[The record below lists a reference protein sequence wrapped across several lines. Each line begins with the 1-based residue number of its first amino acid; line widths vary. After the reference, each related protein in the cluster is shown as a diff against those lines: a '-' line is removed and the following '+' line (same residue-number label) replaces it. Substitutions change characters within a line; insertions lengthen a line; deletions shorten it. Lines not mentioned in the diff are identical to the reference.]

1 METELRIVIIG
12 ARWSGKSST
21 GNTIMGGP
29 RFECGRDR
37 TLQCE
42 DRSGIV
48 SGRHLTVVDVPG
60 WNYFSI
66 METSEACKQNFKLSL
81 TKCLPGPHVFLLVI
95 PLDMAFNKEQGQ
107 YVQEYLS
114 LLGNH
119 VWRHVVVVFTCWDYL
134 GKETTIN
141 DHIESEGEALKK
153 VLEKCGN
160 RFQVFDNKNST
171 NPGQLPELL
180 SKIEEL
186 VKMNAG
192 GFYRADE
199 KILQAITEKR
209 KLAAERASQRK
220 MESKKQ
226 RETQRQLLGEFEKE
240 QPIAE
245 LRVVVLGS
253 RNVGKSSTLNT
264 IFGEKVHESGKR
276 TTSSMMHAG
285 YMDQTLIKVVDTPG
299 WWRSFNVKDTTE
311 HLKQEVMRSV
321 FLCRPGPHVFLL
333 VIDADA
339 SFTEKQLEAV
349 ESHLQLL
356 GDLWRHVI
364 VVFSRGDCLREETI
378 EEHIEV
384 EGAALTALVNKCGN
398 RYHVLRNRS
407 MDDGTQVKELL
418 EKMKELVAVNHQA
431 FFRCDE
437 NVFKVIEEKQSLVR
451 KNSRKKTEEIQ
462 TQRAKVTWTPLSEI
476 RVVLLGQKTVGKTA
490 SGNTILGHG
499 CLPTCFN
506 TNTNSA
512 TADVADKKIVVVDT
526 LGWSQNRDSCTIEED
541 KEIVRGLTL
550 CPPGPHA
557 FLLILPVDMAFTRQ
571 QQRAL
576 ENHMILFGED
586 IWKYTVVVFTYG
598 DQLGDQ
604 TIEEH
609 IMMEGRAL
617 QRLVERC
624 GNRYHVLNNKN
635 KSESNQVPELL
646 EKIEEMVA
654 INEGKHYIPNMT
666 EINQRVEEKF
676 EKREI
681 SVCLEEKWKTREAEM
696 IVEFRDYLSELL
708 TDLRGQQ
715 GPGLHTSDMSLQL
728 KPAKQDGWKKPR
740 TVVSLIKQSKRT
752 EQVEKKICE
761 KINSMETDLKKA
773 NGPVFKR
780 RTSIDYLW
788 PSMSGSNRTLPE
800 PSPRPRPK
808 GKFKEVLAWLST
820 MKIEREDPPTLYSQ
834 ASSGYRSNLSDIF
847 SIREGHDAQKS

>member
-1 METELRIVIIG
+1 MGTELRVVIIG

-29 RFECGRDR
+29 RFECGRAR

-42 DRSGIV
+42 VRSGIV

-60 WNYFSI
+60 WSYFSI

-114 LLGNH
+114 LLGDRA
-119 VWRHVVVVFTCWDYL
+119 WRHVVVVFTCWDYL
-134 GKETTIN
+134 DKKTTID

-220 MESKKQ
+220 MASDKIREKQ
-226 RETQRQLLGEFEKE
+226 KQILRGFDQE
-240 QPIAE
+240 QPITE
-245 LRVVVLGS
+245 LRVVLLGR

-264 IFGEKVHESGKR
+264 ILGEKVHESGKR
-276 TTSSMMHAG
+276 TTSSMVHEG
-285 YMDQTLIKVVDTPG
+285 YMDQTPIKVVDTPG
-299 WWRSFNVKDTTE
+299 WWRSFNVKDTIE

-321 FLCRPGPHVFLL
+321 FLCHPGPHVFLL

-339 SFTEKQLEAV
+339 SFTEKQLEAL

-407 MDDGTQVKELL
+407 MDDGTQVTELL
-418 EKMKELVAVNHQA
+418 EKMKELVAVNCRE

-451 KNSRKKTEEIQ
+451 KSSRKKTEEIQ
-462 TQRAKVTWTPLSEI
+462 TQREKVTWTPLSEI
-476 RVVLLGQKTVGKTA
+476 CVVLLGQKTVGKTA

-499 CLPTCFN
+499 RLPTCFN

-512 TADVADKKIVVVDT
+512 TADVAGKKIVVVDT
-526 LGWSQNRDSCTIEED
+526 LGWSKNRDSCTIEQD
-541 KEIVRGLTL
+541 KEIVRGLTF
-550 CPPGPHA
+550 CSPGPHA
-557 FLLILPVDMAFTRQ
+557 FLLILPVDMAFTAQ

-576 ENHMILFGED
+576 DDHMILFGED
-586 IWKYTVVVFTYG
+586 IWKYTLVVFTYG

-609 IMMEGRAL
+609 IVMEGCAL

-635 KSESNQVPELL
+635 KSESNQVLELL
-646 EKIEEMVA
+646 KKIEEMVA
-654 INEGKHYIPNMT
+654 INEGKQYIPNMT

-696 IVEFRDYLSELL
+696 IAEFRDYLSELL
-708 TDLRGQQ
+708 TDLRGPQ
-715 GPGLHTSDMSLQL
+715 GSGPHTSDMSLQP
-728 KPAKQDGWKKPR
+728 KTAKQDGWKPR
-740 TVVSLIKQSKRT
+740 SLVSQSKRT
-752 EQVEKKICE
+752 EKVEKKICV

-773 NGPVFKR
+773 NGPDSKM
-780 RTSIDYLW
+780 RTSIDYIW
-788 PSMSGSNRTLPE
+788 PSLSGSNRTLSE

-808 GKFKEVLAWLST
+808 GKFREVLAWLST
-820 MKIEREDPPTLYSQ
+820 MKIEREDLPTLNYSQ
-834 ASSGYRSNLSDIF
+834 ASSGYQSNLSDVF
-847 SIREGHDAQKS
+847 SISEET

>member
-1 METELRIVIIG
+1 MGTELRVVIIG

-29 RFECGRDR
+29 RFECGRAR

-42 DRSGIV
+42 VRSGTTY
-48 SGRHLTVVDVPG
+48 GHHLTVVDVPG

-95 PLDMAFNKEQGQ
+95 PMDMAFNKEQGQ

-114 LLGNH
+114 LLGAH

-134 GKETTIN
+134 DKKTTID

-153 VLEKCGN
+153 VLEKCEY
-160 RFQVFDNKNST
+160 RFQVFVNKNSKNNT
-171 NPGQLPELL
+171 DQVPELL

-192 GFYRADE
+192 GFYKADE
-199 KILQAITEKR
+199 KIMEAITEKR

-220 MESKKQ
+220 METDRI
-226 RETQRQLLGEFEKE
+226 RETQRQLLREFEE
-240 QPIAE
+240 DQPITE
-245 LRVVVLGS
+245 LRVVLLGS

-264 IFGEKVHESGKR
+264 ILGEKVHESGKR
-276 TTSSMMHAG
+276 TTSSMMYEG
-285 YMDQTLIKVVDTPG
+285 SMDQTIIKVVDTPG

-311 HLKQEVMRSV
+311 RVKQEIMRSV
-321 FLCRPGPHVFLL
+321 FFCSPWPHVFLL

-339 SFTEKQLEAV
+339 SFTKTQLEAV

-356 GDLWRHVI
+356 GGDLWRHVI

-407 MDDGTQVKELL
+407 MDDGTQVTELL
-418 EKMKELVAVNHQA
+418 EKMKELVAVNRQD

-437 NVFKVIEEKQSLVR
+437 NMFKVIKEKQSLVM
-451 KNSRKKTEEIQ
+451 KSSRKITEDIRIQ
-462 TQRAKVTWTPLSEI
+462 REKVTRTPLSEI

-490 SGNTILGHG
+490 SGNTILGQG
-499 CLPTCFN
+499 RLPTCFN
-506 TNTNSA
+506 TMSNHA
-512 TADVADKKIVVVDT
+512 TADVAGKKIVVVDT
-526 LGWSQNRDSCTIEED
+526 LGWSKYRDSCTIEQD

-550 CPPGPHA
+550 CPGSHA
-557 FLLILPVDMAFTRQ
+557 FLLILPVDMAFTPQ

-576 ENHMILFGED
+576 EDHMVLFGED
-586 IWKYTVVVFTYG
+586 VWKYTVVLFTYG

-609 IMMEGRAL
+609 IMMEGPAL
-617 QRLVERC
+617 QKLVERC

-646 EKIEEMVA
+646 KKIEEMVA

-681 SVCLEEKWKTREAEM
+681 SVCLEEKWRIREAEM
-696 IVEFRDYLSELL
+696 MAEFKGYLSELL
-708 TDLRGQQ
+708 TDLRGRQ
-715 GPGLHTSDMSLQL
+715 GSGPHTPDMNVLP
-728 KPAKQDGWKKPR
+728 KPAKQDGWKKSR
-740 TVVSLIKQSKRT
+740 NVVSLIKQSKRT
-752 EQVEKKICE
+752 EKVEKKICE
-761 KINSMETDLKKA
+761 KINSMETDL
-773 NGPVFKR
+773 NGLDSKM

-788 PSMSGSNRTLPE
+788 PSMSGSNRTLSE

-820 MKIEREDPPTLYSQ
+820 MKIEKEDPPTLNYSQ
-834 ASSGYRSNLSDIF
+834 ATSGYQSNLSDVF
-847 SIREGHDAQKS
+847 SISEET

>member
-1 METELRIVIIG
+1 METELRIVLIG

-29 RFECGRDR
+29 RFECGRAR

-42 DRSGIV
+42 VRSGTV

-60 WNYFSI
+60 WSYFSI

-81 TKCLPGPHVFLLVI
+81 TNCLPGPHVFLLVI

-114 LLGNH
+114 LLGDH

-153 VLEKCGN
+153 VLEKCEN
-160 RFQVFDNKNST
+160 RFQVFVNKNSK
-171 NPGQLPELL
+171 NHPDQVPELL

-220 MESKKQ
+220 IESDKQ
-226 RETQRQLLGEFEKE
+226 RETQRQLLREFEKD

-264 IFGEKVHESGKR
+264 ILGEKVHESGKR
-276 TTSSMMHAG
+276 TTSSMMHEG
-285 YMDQTLIKVVDTPG
+285 YTDQTPIKVVDTPG
-299 WWRSFNVKDTTE
+299 WWRSFNVQDTTE
-311 HLKQEVMRSV
+311 CVKQEVICSA
-321 FLCRPGPHVFLL
+321 FLCSPWPHVFLL

-356 GDLWRHVI
+356 GGDLWRHVI

-398 RYHVLRNRS
+398 RYHVLDNKS
-407 MDDGTQVKELL
+407 MDVGNQVTELL
-418 EKMKELVAVNHQA
+418 EKMKGLVAMNRQE

-437 NVFKVIEEKQSLVR
+437 NLFKVIEEKQSFV
-451 KNSRKKTEEIQ
+451 KNYSRKKTEEIRI
-462 TQRAKVTWTPLSEI
+462 QREKVSGTPLSEI

-499 CLPTCFN
+499 RLPTCFN

-512 TADVADKKIVVVDT
+512 TADVAGKKIVVVDT
-526 LGWSQNRDSCTIEED
+526 LGWSKNRDSCTIEQD
-541 KEIVRGLTL
+541 KEIVRGLTF

-586 IWKYTVVVFTYG
+586 VWKYTLVVFSYG
-598 DQLGDQ
+598 DQLGDR

-609 IMMEGRAL
+609 IMMEGPAL
-617 QRLVERC
+617 QKLVERC

-635 KSESNQVPELL
+635 KSESNMVPELL
-646 EKIEEMVA
+646 KKIEEMVV

-666 EINQRVEEKF
+666 EVNQRVEEKF

-681 SVCLEEKWKTREAEM
+681 NVCLEVKWKKRE
-696 IVEFRDYLSELL
+696 VEIYDEFKDYLSRLL
-708 TDLRGQQ
+708 TDLREAEGSE
-715 GPGLHTSDMSLQL
+715 LDASNMSLQPE
-728 KPAKQDGWKKPR
+728 PANQRFWSQAR
-740 TVVSLIKQSKRT
+740 S
-752 EQVEKKICE
+752 E
-761 KINSMETDLKKA
+761 KIEEVKKNISEKIGRLEMEMQKSNFLGSKLNASLD
-773 NGPVFKR
+773 VFQP
-780 RTSIDYLW
+780 D
-788 PSMSGSNRTLPE
+788 MSGSTRTLSE

-847 SIREGHDAQKS
+847 SISEET